1 MADVFLSYKREDR
14 SRAEPIVEAL
24 RAGGLS
30 VWWDQGLTP
39 RQAWDATIEQEIAA
53 AKNVVV
59 LWSESSAASDW
70 VRTEAHYAQERGKLV
85 PVRIEP
91 CSIPLAF
98 TLKQSV
104 NLSHWRGDVNDPAW
118 RKLLG
123 WLEIPA
129 APPQAAAAMRSD
141 EFAGK
146 PKARNPWIVRGVI
159 GALAL
164 AILAVAGFALFRG
177 SSAAPAV
184 ASIRVEPFAGADGDA
199 ATRTFAQGFAADLAK
214 IVTTGG
220 ARLKVFDAAAGAG
233 GKGVGSEYVL
243 NGAVRNDGTNLHASL
258 TLNTAAD
265 GAIIWSTDLSRP
277 MAQAD
282 AMHQEAEVRMGAVFV
297 CALDEAARNRA
308 IVSLDALKVYL
319 QACEALPVGD
329 AHVAR
334 KLLQDLVSLAP
345 RFAQGWGLLAE
356 WNGFLAGLTPDDPL
370 PDVKKAEDAA
380 AHALA
385 LDPRNASAWVA
396 RAMVKTSIADW
407 PAAQADLDKALSLD
421 PDEPIGNYFY
431 ASNLL
436 NVGRTNEALDY
447 ARRAA
452 NSGPMFEPKVR
463 QVINTLADTGDLSA
477 AQDMLASARRT
488 WPAKS
493 TLLNLAAT
501 LAVRYADP
509 SKAGATLDD
518 PEVKAALSPS
528 RLALLRAEAA
538 ARADPSPAKQAAA
551 ARLIALQSIGPGS
564 AYGAFVHYAVIGRV
578 DDAYAAYSG
587 PQKPLL
593 NAPYVNNPASLFQPF
608 AAKVRADPR
617 FMPLAKRLGLVA
629 IWQATTWPDF
639 CTAQDAPY
647 DCRAAA
653 AR

>member
-1 MADVFLSYKREDR
+1 MAV
-14 SRAEPIVEAL
+14 A
-24 RAGGLS
+24 AGG
-30 VWWDQGLTP
+30 
-39 RQAWDATIEQEIAA
+39 
-53 AKNVVV
+53 
-59 LWSESSAASDW
+59 
-70 VRTEAHYAQERGKLV
+70 
-85 PVRIEP
+85 
-91 CSIPLAF
+91 AF
-98 TLKQSV
+98 
-104 NLSHWRGDVNDPAW
+104 
-118 RKLLG
+118 
-123 WLEIPA
+123 
-129 APPQAAAAMRSD
+129 
-141 EFAGK
+141 
-146 PKARNPWIVRGVI
+146 
-159 GALAL
+159 
-164 AILAVAGFALFRG
+164 AVFHGP
-177 SSAAPAV
+177 SAAPGV
-184 ASIRVEPFAGADGDA
+184 ASIRVAPFDGAGKDG
-199 ATRTFAQGFAADLAK
+199 ATATFAQGFAADLAT

-220 ARLKVFDAAAGAG
+220 ARLKVFDTASGAG
-233 GKGVGSEYVL
+233 GKGAPSEYVL
-243 NGAVRNDGTNLHASL
+243 NGAIRNDGTNLHASL
-258 TLNTAAD
+258 TLNTSAD

-277 MAQAD
+277 IAQAD

-297 CALDEAARNRA
+297 CALDEAARNRS

-396 RAMVKTSIADW
+396 RAMVKTAIPDW
-407 PAAQADLDKALSLD
+407 RAAQADLDKALSLN

-436 NVGRTNEALDY
+436 NVGRMDEALDY

-477 AQDMLASARRT
+477 AQDMLATARRT
-488 WPAKS
+488 WPGRPS
-493 TLLNLAAT
+493 LLYLATA

-518 PEVKAALSPS
+518 PEVKAALPPA

-538 ARADPSPAKQAAA
+538 ARADPSPAKQDAA
-551 ARLIALQSIGPGS
+551 ARLIAGQSTGPGG
-564 AYGAFVHYAVIGRV
+564 AYAAFVNYAALGRV
-578 DDAYAAYSG
+578 DDAYAVYSRV
-587 PQKPLL
+587 QKPLL
-593 NAPYVNNPASLFQPF
+593 NAPYVDNPAPMFRPF
-608 AAKVRADPR
+608 TAKVRADPR

-629 IWQATTWPDF
+629 IWQATKWPDF
-639 CTAQDAPY
+639 CTAHDAPY
-647 DCRAAA
+647 DCRAEA